1 MTGREAE
8 PGTLKQLI
16 GHEVDVDE
24 RGGDHHHGRV
34 VNVNRRSIWL
44 LEDETDC
51 IIPLDAIT
59 DLRAAS

>member
-1 MTGREAE
+1 MTRAAE
-8 PGTLKQLI
+8 PKALKELI

-24 RGGDHHHGRV
+24 RGGDHHRGRV

-44 LEDETDC
+44 LEDDIDC
-51 IIPLDAIT
+51 IIPLDAIA